1 MAEDIRLFT
10 LDIKTGNPHKNHNGV
25 YNIKKITPRVP
36 VVFWTMIEDMDRYD
50 EIRYMAINQKLTM
63 TIKRIK

>member
-10 LDIKTGNPHKNHNGV
+10 LDMKTGDPLKNYNGV
-25 YNIKKITPRVP
+25 YNIKNLTPRVP
-36 VVFWTMIEDMDRYD
+36 VVFWAAIEDMDQYD
-50 EIRYMAINQKLTM
+50 EIRFTGVNLKLTM